1 MRARSGYCNAR
12 QPNILDGTP
21 VEKQLEM
28 RAQEAQGGGLHPSFQ
43 APYFYTGPNVARVNL
58 AMDIPQ
64 EMFKFDKDKG
74 KYHSSLNVLGIAYR
88 DDGTVGARFSDQ
100 VKLDLE
106 KDDWKTNVRL
116 QPFDQVYIGRS
127 HRCSLER
134 CLPPWLRPLYEDAA
148 MSLWAA
154 RGGRRGHSTPF
165 AEQP

>member
-28 RAQEAQGGGLHPSFQ
+28 RAQDAQGGGLHPSFQ

-88 DDGTVGARFSDQ
+88 DVMGRHFPAMTAVE
-100 VKLDLE
+100 VKAL
-106 KDDWKTNVRL
+106 
-116 QPFDQVYIGRS
+116 I
-127 HRCSLER
+127 
-134 CLPPWLRPLYEDAA
+134 EDRAKVEIEA
-148 MSLWAA
+148 TAVVPDESA
-154 RGGRRGHSTPF
+154 
-165 AEQP
+165 